1 MTIQNKQLTVYLS
14 KSLLT
19 PKKELDLVRNKLTKL
34 GFNVTEYKEGTV
46 YSDKLL
52 KEADFVVFVTL
63 GEPVDDVEG
72 RFETFVGKGQY
83 TEASYCYR
91 YNKLAFIFHEFEENS
106 DDLLVSK
113 IPDKTKICPP
123 PITYDVDDWK
133 IKFGKV
139 YSFVSFSN
147 PIYLYPFIENYFNL
161 WINEYPLT
169 PKECYPGNY
178 KLLLLK

>member
-1 MTIQNKQLTVYLS
+1 MTTQNKQLTVYLS

-63 GEPVDDVEG
+63 GEPINTVKG

-83 TEASYCYR
+83 SEANYCYR

-113 IPDKTKICPP
+113 IPDRTEFCPAP
-123 PITYDVDDWK
+123 STYDVDDWK
-133 IKFGKV
+133 RQFAKV
-139 YSFVSFSN
+139 YSFVLGSN
-147 PIYLYPFIENYFNL
+147 PIYLYPFIEGYFKL
-161 WINEYPLT
+161 WINQYPLT
-169 PKECYPGNY
+169 PSECFKSNY
-178 KLLLLK
+178 HLLLLK